1 MFVWF
6 ITDMRVSGT
15 KFVEKGD
22 AIHLECNATS
32 HDVPP
37 VVIDWFKNGIKLT
50 PDGDREVRAGPCPPK
65 GKMGYS
71 PRPPAVKGPP

>member
-50 PDGDREVRAGPCPPK
+50 PDGDREVRGHE
-65 GKMGYS
+65 
-71 PRPPAVKGPP
+71 VKLTTMSRDVIF